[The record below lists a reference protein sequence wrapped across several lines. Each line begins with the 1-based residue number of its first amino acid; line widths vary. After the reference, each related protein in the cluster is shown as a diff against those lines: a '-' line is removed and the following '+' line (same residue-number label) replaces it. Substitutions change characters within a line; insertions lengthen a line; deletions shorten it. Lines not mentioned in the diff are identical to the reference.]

1 MQNII
6 IFGAGSSA
14 KLIAQELLEQGN
26 DCGLISGGGE
36 IYSSL

>member
-1 MQNII
+1 MQNVI

-14 KLIAQELLEQGN
+14 KILAQELLGQDNEQN
-26 DCGLISGGGE
+26 PLPGGGA